1 MSDVQAIVA
10 VATGVASGVSVGVT
24 KVRLA
29 RSAASD
35 FAAAKGW
42 ISRAQA
48 ARASIRDTKRLLGFH
63 HSDGVIYRS
72 DNVHPLYG
80 QPATIH
86 PDNRRA
92 LLAAAGE
99 DYVLADSLGT
109 VELQTRVGAQ
119 LDDNLVLI
127 GSPTS
132 EGISRLVFGYT
143 LAPEVGDSLILD
155 AAPVDLPYRMLLD
168 LEHVP
173 GTAIAR
179 RYVENRGVTIRPN
192 WRIESDVGT
201 FIPELDDDGWLR
213 TDYLL
218 ITRLRNFLTPDGFAR
233 GHTVVSIAGTHG
245 VGTRALGLLL
255 NDNMLLREI
264 GSVTRER
271 DCPSFQALFRVS
283 DISHDTRTGSHSRKI
298 QLVAPP
304 SLIADNPERWRTAQ
318 SVVRSPAEAWIQD
331 KQGTA

>member
-1 MSDVQAIVA
+1 MFDFEAIVA
-10 VATGVASGVSVGVT
+10 VATGVASGVSMGAT
-24 KVRLA
+24 KVTLA

-35 FAAAKGW
+35 LASAKGW
-42 ISRAQA
+42 ISRTQES
-48 ARASIRDTKRLLGFH
+48 RASARDAKRLLGFQQ
-63 HSDGVIYRS
+63 SDSTIYRS
-72 DNVHPLYG
+72 DNVHPLYR
-80 QPATIH
+80 QPANIH

-92 LLAAAGE
+92 LLAAVGE
-99 DYVLADSLGT
+99 EYLLAESLGT

-143 LAPEVGDSLILD
+143 SAPDVEDSLILD
-155 AAPVDLPYRMLLD
+155 TAPVDLPYRMILD

-173 GTAIAR
+173 RTALAH
-179 RYVENRGVTIRPN
+179 RYVENIGMTTRPN
-192 WRIESDVGT
+192 WRIESDAGT
-201 FIPELDDDGWLR
+201 FIPELNDGWLR

-245 VGTRALGLLL
+245 VGTRALSLLL
-255 NDNMLLREI
+255 NDNTLLREI

-271 DCPSFQALFRVS
+271 DCPSFQALFRIS
-283 DISHDTRTGSHSRKI
+283 DISHDKRTGSHGRKI
-298 QLVAPP
+298 QLIAAP
-304 SLIADNPERWRTAQ
+304 SIIADNPERWRTAQ
-318 SVVRSPAEAWIQD
+318 SIVRSPAKAWIQG